1 MNHFLLPIFSL
12 IAFASSSFAAVLD
25 LGSASSNTPYDRYL
39 SPVRSVLSHLDGSR
53 PDLNRVS
60 QLMHEGR
67 SFRYSYT
74 NPYLASTPEVTASRR
89 AGDCKD
95 KALWLA
101 SQLNDPSVRFVIGK
115 ARSSS
120 KISHAWLLWENNSRW
135 YILDCTFLREPIAV
149 DRVSSS
155 EYIPYYS
162 FTRNGT
168 FRHASTQIMTG
179 ERIASKRKTTVASN
193 GLIAAN

>member
-1 MNHFLLPIFSL
+1 MKKSLLSL
-12 IAFASSSFAAVLD
+12 LSLLSLTAASFAVTLD
-25 LGSASSNTPYDRYL
+25 LGAASSNTPYDRYI
-39 SPVRSVLSHLDGSR
+39 SPVKSVLSRLDGGR

-67 SFRYSYT
+67 AFRYSFT
-74 NPYLASTPEVTASRR
+74 NPYVASAPEVTAAHRC
-89 AGDCKD
+89 GDCKD

-120 KISHAWLLWENNSRW
+120 RISHAWLLWENNSRW
-135 YILDCTFLREPIAV
+135 YILDCTNNREPIAV
-149 DRVSSS
+149 DRVSSH

-168 FRHASTQIMTG
+168 YRHAATQIMTAESVAG
-179 ERIASKRKTTVASN
+179 KGKAPVASDRS
-193 GLIAAN
+193 

>member
-1 MNHFLLPIFSL
+1 MKKSLFSL
-12 IAFASSSFAAVLD
+12 LSLLTLASSSFAVTLD
-25 LGSASSNTPYDRYL
+25 LGSASSSTPYDRYI
-39 SPVRSVLSHLDGSR
+39 SPVKSVLTHLDGGR

-60 QLMHEGR
+60 QLMREGR
-67 SFRYSYT
+67 SFRYSFT
-74 NPYLASTPEVTASRR
+74 NPYVASAPEVTANRHC
-89 AGDCKD
+89 GDCKD

-115 ARSSS
+115 ARSNS

-135 YILDCTFLREPIAV
+135 YILDCTNLREPLAV
-149 DRVSSS
+149 DRVSSH

-168 FRHASTQIMTG
+168 YRHQATQIMTA
-179 ERIASKRKTTVASN
+179 ERVAGKAKAPVASN
-193 GLIAAN
+193 S